1 VRESPREK
9 MVKIAKAKKSTHSRG
24 KASKNLRTGKS
35 LTIRKEEDPNAEW
48 EIDEL
53 GPVYLMWGKKRAKSD
68 KGKPIKK
75 YYIKGD
81 DKHYVWVKWKNP
93 FSDKPDIV
101 WSAEPQSNFTTPEL
115 KSQIKS
121 KLQEKKIWPFPSA
134 ADGRESGY
142 DERTT
147 ICKKERYQLWQSTK
161 TSEQGQTWKL
171 LNGIEPTTGSSDAS
185 TSETSESEAP
195 EEDDED
201 DEV

>member
-1 VRESPREK
+1 
-9 MVKIAKAKKSTHSRG
+9 M
-24 KASKNLRTGKS
+24 
-35 LTIRKEEDPNAEW
+35 
-48 EIDEL
+48 
-53 GPVYLMWGKKRAKSD
+53 
-68 KGKPIKK
+68 
-75 YYIKGD
+75 
-81 DKHYVWVKWKNP
+81 
-93 FSDKPDIV
+93 
-101 WSAEPQSNFTTPEL
+101 
-115 KSQIKS
+115 
-121 KLQEKKIWPFPSA
+121 QEKKIWPFPSA

-171 LNGIEPTTGSSDAS
+171 LNGKFFCLYSEHFLIEHMMTFVSGIEPTTGSSDAS